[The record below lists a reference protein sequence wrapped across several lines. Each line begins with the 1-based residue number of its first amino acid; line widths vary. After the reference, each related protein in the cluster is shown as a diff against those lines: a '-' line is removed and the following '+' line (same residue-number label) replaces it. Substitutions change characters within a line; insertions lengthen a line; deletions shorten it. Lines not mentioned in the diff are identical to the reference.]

1 MKGLLFGFL
10 VLIVFLVFIIP
21 PVFIYQE
28 CKYNET
34 FTDKINSIYEE
45 WTKEL
50 KYLKNKFE
58 IGLPSGI
65 LKYKKN
71 QKLCP
76 DHQNLLIQQKVAFRP
91 TKHDDGCTYV
101 DLSYPQQ

>member
-71 QKLCP
+71 MAQVPLGNSSFDIDTKEDYFNYLNS
-76 DHQNLLIQQKVAFRP
+76 QN
-91 TKHDDGCTYV
+91 
-101 DLSYPQQ
+101 